1 MFRAESCQGSVA
13 DRASRSF
20 SSPLVASSDSEFSTP
35 TDVRK
40 TLSMDSDSST
50 SQQSLLDDTVAVSP
64 SVTRSVGWMS
74 ESPLSSKIKR
84 TGTIRRILESP
95 GASPC
100 KEEFLSAKR
109 PSFLGFDE
117 SSSDSG
123 YASLPTDDT
132 HRMKRSRSGSVE
144 GPTKVYKVE
153 DWFDKNKEGHCL
165 SPSLATKSSTSSLG
179 VDGFPVE
186 MIAEEEESEF
196 SAPSGFTSLLSSPLT
211 RHQSSSLRRSF
222 SKSDQS
228 SSLRRSFSMSG
239 QFPVGSAARFKKPT
253 APVRVGPV
261 TRSMTRRSVSTG
273 QELED
278 RKILMDLKQDPE
290 VLPDGSK

>member
-95 GASPC
+95 GPSPC

-132 HRMKRSRSGSVE
+132 QRMKRSRSGSVE

-186 MIAEEEESEF
+186 MIAEKEESEF

-211 RHQSSSLRRSF
+211 RH
-222 SKSDQS
+222 QS